1 MEQELKRLFRSWMFV
16 PGNKERMVEKALA
29 LPVDAIIFDLEDGVA
44 LTEKENARARIA
56 ATLDMAA
63 ERRKTDPAYTIPVLY
78 VRINAVGSDLMV
90 EDLKSLVRAGLN
102 GLVVPKVE
110 TVEQVRIVE
119 RELSREERA
128 HKVPGES
135 TRLLI
140 AIESPIGLFTAYE
153 IAKSSPRI
161 IGLQFGSED
170 FSREM
175 NLPFRREGEAMDLL
189 YARSAFATACAA
201 ARVQAVDGVWVDIND
216 RDGLRRFALQARRLG
231 MSGMSLI
238 HPSQIEDAN
247 AAFSPAKE
255 EVDYARDVLAAF
267 DAASKAGQGAVAFRG
282 QMLDSPVVDRARQTM
297 ALAKTLG
304 IA

>member
-1 MEQELKRLFRSWMFV
+1 MSNQPKRLFRSWMFV
-16 PGNKERMVEKALA
+16 PGNKERMIEKALA

-44 LTEKENARARIA
+44 LTEKENARRKIA
-56 ATLDMAA
+56 VTLDMAA
-63 ERRKTDPAYTIPVLY
+63 ERRKTDPAYKAPALY

-90 EDLKSLVRAGLN
+90 EDLKSVARAGLN
-102 GLVVPKVE
+102 GLVAPKVE
-110 TVEQVRIVE
+110 TPEQVQALE
-119 RELSREERA
+119 RELVRKEKERSLI
-128 HKVPGES
+128 GEP

-140 AIESPIGLFTAYE
+140 AIESPIGLFNAYE

-161 IGLQFGSED
+161 IGMQFGSED

-175 NLPFRREGEAMDLL
+175 NLPFRREGEARDLI

-216 RDGLRRFALQARRLG
+216 KEGLRRFALQARRLG
-231 MSGMSLI
+231 MSAISVI
-238 HPSQIEDAN
+238 HPNQIDDAN
-247 AAFSPAKE
+247 AAFTPAKE
-255 EVDYARDVLAAF
+255 EVDYARDVLVAF

-297 ALAKTLG
+297 TLAKALG